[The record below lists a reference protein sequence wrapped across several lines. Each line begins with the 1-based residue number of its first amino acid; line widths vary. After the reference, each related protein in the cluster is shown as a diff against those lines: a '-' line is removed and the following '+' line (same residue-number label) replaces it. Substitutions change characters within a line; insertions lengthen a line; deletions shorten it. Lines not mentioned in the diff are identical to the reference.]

1 MWADDPWAREQQE
14 QADRLQW
21 YALSQ
26 WLEQISRRAGQLA
39 DFGSEEGM
47 PGGLTLWESVASIGA
62 RDDMRNLA
70 ERLARL
76 RDRAVD
82 FAPGLAP

>member
-14 QADRLQW
+14 QANRRQW
-21 YALSQ
+21 YALFQ
-26 WLEQISRRAGQLA
+26 WLEQIARRAGQLA
-39 DFGSEEGM
+39 DSGSDEGV
-47 PGGLTLWESVASIGA
+47 PGGLALWECVASLGA

-76 RDRAVD
+76 RDRAGD
-82 FAPGLAP
+82 FVP